1 MTAPVVKLDKN
12 SLMEWNNNKITD
24 HNRSELSTDVN
35 RIETPKRMANGSM
48 RKYVIADKRTFS
60 VSWSEVPHLKDYTV
74 DGYWGGKEMETFYNT
89 NAGVFT
95 LKITN
100 GDATVETFSVV
111 FTSFSRDLSKR
122 GLYDF
127 WNVSVEMEEV

>member
-12 SLMEWNNNKITD
+12 ALMEWNNNKITD